1 MAADIRFDHKM
12 SDAEGLMWRLDK
24 DPYLSSTFA
33 NLSVLDRAPDID
45 RLRRRMERAAVAI
58 PRLRQRV
65 QATPANLTPPLWVDD
80 PDFDIDYHVR
90 RIALPAPG
98 SLRQMLDIATL
109 ITNDPFD
116 RTRPLWQFVV
126 IEGLTNGRAVLIEK
140 LHHSIADGEGSVQL
154 SLQFFDFERDAPE
167 PAPLTT
173 NAENEDGTHHT
184 VGADLW
190 RDLLAGSLKVPV
202 AVVKQVRDLLAD
214 PSSFSTTSAATM
226 ETVKALVG
234 QMTDIDPAKSPLW
247 TQRSLRRRLDVLQIP
262 FRETRDVA
270 RSLGGTLNTALLTAA
285 SDAAGRYHRALG
297 APIDH
302 LRASMAVSTRK
313 QNGDDSATNA
323 FSLARLLV
331 PTAEMPVAERF
342 ALVDQ
347 VCREAGT
354 GSASLALNAIA
365 TLSGTLPTA
374 VITRLARL
382 QSQTV
387 DFATSNVKGTPLPV
401 FVAGAEI
408 ISNYPV
414 GPLGG
419 VAFNLTLL
427 SHVGSLD
434 LGLNMDIGAIEQPDL
449 MFHSLTEAFDD
460 LLMQKVKPAPVSP
473 ATKTLQSA
481 SKSPGRPVKKSAGS
495 VSKRPASPARKR
507 PKSD

>member
-1 MAADIRFDHKM
+1 
-12 SDAEGLMWRLDK
+12 
-24 DPYLSSTFA
+24 
-33 NLSVLDRAPDID
+33 
-45 RLRRRMERAAVAI
+45 
-58 PRLRQRV
+58 
-65 QATPANLTPPLWVDD
+65 LWVDD
-80 PDFDIDYHVR
+80 PDFDINYHVR

-98 SLRQMLDIATL
+98 SLRQMLDIAAL

-126 IEGLTNGRAVLIEK
+126 IEGLSDGRAVLIEK
-140 LHHSIADGEGSVQL
+140 LHHTIADGEGSVQL

-167 PAPLTT
+167 PAPIVID
-173 NAENEDGTHHT
+173 ADGEDSTSQL
-184 VGADLW
+184 VNADLW

-202 AVVKQVRDLLAD
+202 ALVKQIRDLLAD

-234 QMTDIDPAKSPLW
+234 QMTDIEPAKSPLW
-247 TQRSLRRRLDVLQIP
+247 INRSLRRRLDVLQIP
-262 FRETRDVA
+262 FHQTRDVS

-297 APIDH
+297 APVEH

-313 QNGDDSATNA
+313 LNGDDSATNA
-323 FSLARLLV
+323 FSLARMLV
-331 PTAEMPVAERF
+331 PTGEMPVRERF
-342 ALVDQ
+342 AIVDQ
-347 VCREAGT
+347 LCREAGT
-354 GSASLALNAIA
+354 GSASLALGAIA

-408 ISNYPV
+408 LSNYPV

-434 LGLNMDIGAIEQPDL
+434 MGLNMDAGAIKEPEL
-449 MFHSLTEAFDD
+449 LFESLSGAFQD
-460 LLMQKVKPAPVSP
+460 LLAQSSQPSSKKPAKKPVKNT
-473 ATKTLQSA
+473 AAK
-481 SKSPGRPVKKSAGS
+481 PVKKTMNK
-495 VSKRPASPARKR
+495 SKKAA
-507 PKSD
+507 PKPSTTI

>member
-1 MAADIRFDHKM
+1 MAIDIRFDHKM

-45 RLRRRMERAAVAI
+45 RLRRRMERATIAI

-65 QATPANLTPPLWVDD
+65 QATPANLTPPMWVDD
-80 PDFDIDYHVR
+80 PDFDINYHVR

-98 SLRQMLDIATL
+98 SMRQMLDLATL

-126 IEGLTNGRAVLIEK
+126 IEGLADGRAVLIEK
-140 LHHSIADGEGSVQL
+140 LHHTIADGEGSVQL
-154 SLQFFDFERDAPE
+154 SLQFFDFARDAPE
-167 PAPLTT
+167 PGPIKISSDSDD
-173 NAENEDGTHHT
+173 ESHHSISPD
-184 VGADLW
+184 VW
-190 RDLLAGSLKVPV
+190 RDLLAGTLKVPV
-202 AVVKQVRDLLAD
+202 AVIKQLRDLLAD
-214 PSSFSTTSAATM
+214 PSSFSATSAATM
-226 ETVKALVG
+226 DTVKALIG
-234 QMTDIDPAKSPLW
+234 QMTDIEPAKSPLW
-247 TQRSLRRRLDVLQIP
+247 THRSLRRRLDVLQIP
-262 FRETRDVA
+262 FHQTRDVA

-285 SDAAGRYHRALG
+285 SDAAGRYHRELG
-297 APIDH
+297 TPVEH

-313 QNGDDSATNA
+313 MNGDDGATNA
-323 FSLARLLV
+323 FSLARMLV
-331 PTAEMPVAERF
+331 PTHEIPAVDRF
-342 ALVDQ
+342 VLIDEI
-347 VCREAGT
+347 CREAGT
-354 GSASLALNAIA
+354 GSATLALNAIA

-408 ISNYPV
+408 LSNYPV

-434 LGLNMDIGAIEQPDL
+434 MGLNMDIGAIEQPDL
-449 MFHSLTEAFDD
+449 MFSFLSGAFDD
-460 LLMQKVKPAPVSP
+460 LLAIKTSPTMNKPAGKKVTGKKATGKKPAGEKPASTKSP
-473 ATKTLQSA
+473 AENRA
-481 SKSPGRPVKKSAGS
+481 PSAG
-495 VSKRPASPARKR
+495 
-507 PKSD
+507 D